1 MTNIKP
7 TKIKELH
14 KQAEIKA
21 YVHPT
26 RMHILRLLAVRKRTV
41 SSIARDLGVHP
52 ANITHHFKLLEK
64 TGLIRLVE
72 RRDIGKNIEKYY
84 RSVARNFYVNL
95 DALRPVSKK
104 ALMLS
109 ILRNNL
115 TCGINTIQRNDKQE
129 IIAMI
134 KIARMQPGDIALLHR
149 KIKKLVRDFTG
160 RTSKKGSVY
169 TLNISVYPGE
179 TQQLGHEKI
188 VIND

>member
-1 MTNIKP
+1 
-7 TKIKELH
+7 
-14 KQAEIKA
+14 
-21 YVHPT
+21 
-26 RMHILRLLAVRKRTV
+26 
-41 SSIARDLGVHP
+41 VHP

-72 RRDIGKNIEKYY
+72 RRDIGKTIEKYY
-84 RSVARNFYVNL
+84 RSVARNFYVNF

-115 TCGINTIQRNDKQE
+115 TCGINTIQSDDTRE

-134 KIARMQPGDIALLHR
+134 KIARIQPDDLVLLHK
-149 KIKKLVRDFTG
+149 KIKKLVREFTG
-160 RTSKKGSVY
+160 RASRKGSVY

-179 TQQLGHEKI
+179 TELLGHKKI
-188 VIND
+188 IIND